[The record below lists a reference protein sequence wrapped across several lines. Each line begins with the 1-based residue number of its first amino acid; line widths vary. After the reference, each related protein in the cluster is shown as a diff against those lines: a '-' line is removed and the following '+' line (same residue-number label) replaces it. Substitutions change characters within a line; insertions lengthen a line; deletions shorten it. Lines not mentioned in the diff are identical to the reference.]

1 MPPSGRTQDYPRD
14 SISLRVM
21 LMTVPRG
28 ATLTSLAKEELAC
41 RGALN
46 EVGRLA
52 EVREFANDPRGHES
66 AT

>member
-1 MPPSGRTQDYPRD
+1 
-14 SISLRVM
+14 
-21 LMTVPRG
+21 MTVPRG